1 MKRNIYTYL
10 MLSLIVFAL
19 LGLLLAF
26 TNSIIGF
33 SIGLFTATLISV
45 FIFHYVV
52 DSRGSK

>member
-26 TNSIIGF
+26 TNSIIVS
-33 SIGLFTATLISV
+33 SIGIFTATLISV
-45 FIFHYVV
+45 FIFHYFV
-52 DSRGSK
+52 DSGGSE